1 MSPHLRLALRWTLA
15 ALAFT
20 LLVLLATGVWLIW
33 YYRPSPI
40 APWAID
46 RHLTATV
53 EWTRRV
59 QLLHRW
65 AGVQLIVLGLAL
77 SVEGAVW
84 AASTHR
90 FRRAAIGLAAL
101 VAVLFADFCGF
112 LIAWDQLALFA
123 VKVGTDMRGFG
134 PTFSNQTRYVL
145 VGTAEINL
153 DTFHRWFW
161 VHTVAIPLAVFG
173 IVGMM
178 LVMLRRVRPAIG
190 SPAGSAADEIRRTS
204 WRSRS

>member
-1 MSPHLRLALRWTLA
+1 MNPTLRLMLRWTLA

-20 LLVLLATGVWLIW
+20 FLVLLATGVWLIW

-65 AGVQLIVLGLAL
+65 AGVQLIVLGVAFF
-77 SVEGAVW
+77 VEGVVW
-84 AASTHR
+84 AASTRR

-101 VAVLFADFCGF
+101 IAVLFADFCGF

-123 VKVGTDMRGFG
+123 VTVGTDMHGFG
-134 PTFSNQTRYVL
+134 PVFSNQTRYVL
-145 VGTAEINL
+145 VGTAEISK

-161 VHTVAIPLAVFG
+161 VHTVAMPLTIVI
-173 IVGMM
+173 IVGVVG
-178 LVMLRRVRPAIG
+178 LMLRRALAAIG
-190 SPAGSAADEIRRTS
+190 SPAGSDADLIRRTS
-204 WRSRS
+204 WRSQS